1 MLEYFS
7 KENKKLPNIKSNI
20 SFILPT
26 IKIKT
31 PKRIIPL
38 KKETDLNLY
47 SWKSMCPLLCQS
59 LKDIC

>member
-7 KENKKLPNIKSNI
+7 EENKKLPNIKSNI

-31 PKRIIPL
+31 P
-38 KKETDLNLY
+38 
-47 SWKSMCPLLCQS
+47 
-59 LKDIC
+59 